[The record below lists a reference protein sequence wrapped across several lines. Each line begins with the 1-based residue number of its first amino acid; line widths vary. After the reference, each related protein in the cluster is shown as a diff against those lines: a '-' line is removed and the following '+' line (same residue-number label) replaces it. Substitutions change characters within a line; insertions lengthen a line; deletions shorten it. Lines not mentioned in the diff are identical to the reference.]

1 MVKSL
6 FAGWSSG
13 QVASKNDGQNILTPV
28 LAVTSYSYSTYGSD
42 HPLISFT
49 DTKPPAFSMCEK
61 ETLEWRLGMRVAS

>member
-6 FAGWSSG
+6 FVVWSSG
-13 QVASKNDGQNILTPV
+13 QVASKNDGQNILPPV
-28 LAVTSYSYSTYGSD
+28 LAVTSYSTYGND
-42 HPLISFT
+42 HPLIYFT

>member
-6 FAGWSSG
+6 FAVWSSG

-28 LAVTSYSYSTYGSD
+28 LAVTSHSTYGSD